1 MQDLDV
7 KKSKMPAFF
16 CVSWCEKGDVT
27 QKSAVRNTPN
37 TKYLQN
43 RHFPVYICTRVRQSD
58 RKDPYHSAKW
68 RGRPMPPLSP

>member
-7 KKSKMPAFF
+7 KKSKMLAFF

-43 RHFPVYICTRVRQSD
+43 RGIYL
-58 RKDPYHSAKW
+58 HSRSAIGSQ
-68 RGRPMPPLSP
+68 RSIPLR